1 MIHIILI
8 GISQEA
14 ANASKSDILLLAA
27 KQQCHVEVAA
37 IADSDD
43 LPMYLPQCNILAIED
58 KVMDTEGSRIF
69 AMLRSSVSPECQ
81 DFAVIVYSS
90 PIGEPCFKK
99 WLESLPPK
107 GIAIPLLRGRKT
119 ELVNSIAYFENKS
132 RKVFVKT
139 DESHY
144 PTTLCMK
151 QTEELVA
158 AFPFLSPYV
167 GYLVN
172 LGWVEQ
178 ISSRDIILKN
188 GEILPLS
195 QKRASAFRKAY
206 RDFCK
211 S

>member
-14 ANASKSDILLLAA
+14 ANASKSDILQLAA

-43 LPMYLPQCNILAIED
+43 IPMHLPQCNILAIED
-58 KVMDTEGSRIF
+58 KVMDTGASSIF
-69 AMLRSSVSPECQ
+69 TTLRSSVTPEHQ
-81 DFAVIVYSS
+81 DFSVIIYAS

-107 GIAIPLLRGRKT
+107 GISIPLLRGRKT

-132 RKVFVKT
+132 RRVFVKT
-139 DESHY
+139 DESYY
-144 PTTLCMK
+144 PTNLCMK
-151 QTEELVA
+151 QAEELVVA
-158 AFPFLSPYV
+158 LPFLSPYV

-178 ISSRDIILKN
+178 IGSRDIILKN
-188 GEILPLS
+188 GDTLPLS